1 MERCSCHKKSCKVC
15 RDHKR
20 YIRERP
26 LRLRRSK
33 VYVLRSKYSS
43 EDSMR
48 LMDDF
53 IAGRLSLN
61 DLEVELN
68 GRA

>member
-1 MERCSCHKKSCKVC
+1 MVKCSCHRKSCKVC
-15 RDHKR
+15 RDHAR
-20 YIRERP
+20 YLRERP

-43 EDSMR
+43 EDSKR

-53 IAGRLSLN
+53 IQGHISLN
-61 DLEVELN
+61 ELEVELN